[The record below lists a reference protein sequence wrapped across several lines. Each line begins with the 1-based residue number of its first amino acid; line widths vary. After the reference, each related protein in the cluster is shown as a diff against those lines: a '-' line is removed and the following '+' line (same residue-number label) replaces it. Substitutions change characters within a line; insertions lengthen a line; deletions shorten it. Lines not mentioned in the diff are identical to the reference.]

1 MISEGFTKLGCKS
14 TSCLQSYMRN
24 YYWMTT
30 KKDDIIEYKEELIK
44 VLEKSQDTFET
55 QLSYISAG
63 ALALS
68 IAFIKDIVNFSDATH
83 KWFLIA
89 GWTFL
94 SVTLLANFIS
104 HNISATSI
112 SKTIDE
118 INNQLYDD
126 NRIKKRFKII
136 HKINWGTIVTLILGI
151 AFVILYASINI
162 KP

>member
-1 MISEGFTKLGCKS
+1 
-14 TSCLQSYMRN
+14 
-24 YYWMTT
+24 MTV
-30 KKDDIIEYKEELIK
+30 KKDEIKEYKDELIK

-63 ALALS
+63 ALTLS
-68 IAFIKDIVNFSDATH
+68 MAFIKDIVSFSDATH
-83 KWFLIA
+83 KWILIA
-89 GWTFL
+89 GWIFL
-94 SVTLLANFIS
+94 SVTLLVNFIS

-118 INNQLYDD
+118 INNQSYDD
-126 NRIKKRFKII
+126 LRIKRRFNII
-136 HKINWGTIVTLILGI
+136 HKINWGTILTLILGI